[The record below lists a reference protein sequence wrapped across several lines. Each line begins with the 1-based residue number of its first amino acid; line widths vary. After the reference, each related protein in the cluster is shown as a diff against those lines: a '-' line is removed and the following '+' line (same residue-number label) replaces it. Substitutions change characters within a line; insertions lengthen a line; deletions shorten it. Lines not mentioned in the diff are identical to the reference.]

1 MIKNIKKAITR
12 FHMWFEINCGWFF
25 VNGMKRE
32 EWTNYL
38 KTKYHDE
45 RSKP

>member
-1 MIKNIKKAITR
+1 MFNRIKKAIVT
-12 FHMWFEINCGWFF
+12 FHTWFEINCGWFF
-25 VNGMKRE
+25 TNGMKQE
-32 EWTNYL
+32 EWSNYL